1 MRHSPRILVAA
12 SAFLALSSA
21 PAAAQ
26 QGPYVAVFAGFD
38 KPADEAIDGR
48 NAAGDLRDIEVAFD
62 NGVLFGGALGVATR
76 ETVHGRG
83 RAEIELSYR
92 SSELE
97 SLTLN
102 GVDRVIGDGSE
113 VGVAAGMLNLF
124 YDTPQIQDR
133 FRFTVGAGFGAASIN
148 HDIRY
153 LIAVPPATGSIP
165 GQVQIAIPT
174 SEATWAWQLIAG
186 AEIALSP
193 TLSLTGDIR
202 YLDPGEV
209 QVERFVMNSFINGA
223 PTTTGTLDSVLNAE
237 YSTTSVAVGLRYRF

>member
-1 MRHSPRILVAA
+1 MRPSSPIFAALV
-12 SAFLALSSA
+12 LLGLSTQ

-26 QGPYVAVFAGFD
+26 DPYVTLFAGLD
-38 KPADEAIDGR
+38 KAADEAIDGR
-48 NAAGDLRDIEVAFD
+48 NAAGDLRDIDIAFD
-62 NGVLFGGALGVATR
+62 NGALVGGALGVSTR
-76 ETVHGRG
+76 ETAHGRA

-92 SSELE
+92 TSELE
-97 SLTLN
+97 GLTLN
-102 GVDRVIGDGSE
+102 GVDRVIADGTE

-124 YDTPQIQDR
+124 YDTPQFQNRVR
-133 FRFTVGAGFGAASIN
+133 FSLGAGLGAAAIN

-165 GQVQIAIPT
+165 GQIQIAIPT

-193 TLSLTGDIR
+193 KLSLTGDVR
-202 YLDPGEV
+202 YFDVGDV

-223 PTTTGTLDSVLNAE
+223 PTTTGTLDSVLDAD
-237 YSTTSVAVGLRYRF
+237 YGAASLTIGLRYRF